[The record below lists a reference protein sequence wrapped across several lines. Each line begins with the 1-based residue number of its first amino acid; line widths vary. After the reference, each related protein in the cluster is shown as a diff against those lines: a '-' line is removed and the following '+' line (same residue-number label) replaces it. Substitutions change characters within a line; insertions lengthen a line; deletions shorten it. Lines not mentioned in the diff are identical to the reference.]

1 MSYRKRDITVEFTL
15 AEGEK
20 FDKRGNV
27 LTVRNARCYIN
38 MAVYGGISGT
48 QITLYLW
55 GMSPEHMA
63 TLSYKGV
70 WRGAGIGQNLMR
82 VWADGRPIFE
92 GAISDAYAD
101 YNQAPDVP
109 LMINASIMFSFR
121 HKKVSPFSAEG
132 DVSIDDIILPMASSV
147 GLKFENQG
155 VSRSLPNPY
164 FLGDIVRQMLDAAAA
179 VDAEID
185 LGSVGKVTIWPK
197 GQARKLPSI
206 KISPQNGL
214 IGYPIFTKNGVD
226 ITTVFCM
233 DIFIGRPVNLTSSLH
248 NVTGNY
254 NVKGAIHTLT
264 SWIEGGQWSTNC
276 SLARLGNNESGKY
289 Q

>member
-15 AEGEK
+15 AEGK
-20 FDKRGNV
+20 TFDDSGNV

-38 MAVYGGISGT
+38 MAVYGGIAGT

-55 GMSPEHMA
+55 GLSPEHMA
-63 TLSYKGV
+63 SLSYKGV

-109 LMINASIMFSFR
+109 LMITASVLFALR
-121 HKKVSPFSAEG
+121 HKIVSPFSAKG
-132 DVSIDDIILPMASSV
+132 DVAIDDIIMPMASSV

-155 VSRSLPNPY
+155 VKRSLLNPY
-164 FLGDIVRQMLDAAAA
+164 FTGDIARQMLEAAAA

-185 LGSVGKVTIWPK
+185 LGSVEKVTIWPR
-197 GQARKLPSI
+197 GQAKKLPGI
-206 KISPQNGL
+206 DISPEHGL
-214 IGYPIFTKNGVD
+214 IGYPVFTNIGVS

-233 DIFIGRPVNLTSSLH
+233 DIFIGRPVNLTSSLP
-248 NVTGNY
+248 NVTGSY
-254 NVKGAIHTLT
+254 NVKGVIHTLT
-264 SWIEGGQWSTNC
+264 SWVEGGQWSTNC
-276 SLARLGNNESGKY
+276 SLARLENNESGKH
-289 Q
+289 